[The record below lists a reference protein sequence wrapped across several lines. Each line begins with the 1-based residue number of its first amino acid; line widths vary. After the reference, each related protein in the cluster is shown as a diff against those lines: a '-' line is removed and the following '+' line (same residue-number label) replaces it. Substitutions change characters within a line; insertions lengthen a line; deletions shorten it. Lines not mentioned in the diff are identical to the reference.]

1 MLAPATRDAP
11 VFGLVLCGGESQRM
25 GRDKA
30 LLELGGRS
38 LVERAVGELEPL
50 CEEVWLASG
59 PVPRFTGLGRLELCD
74 RRPRGSGPL
83 AALEAGLITLRARGE
98 RGWLAVLA
106 CDMPGARTA
115 LFRELLGRAE
125 REGLDL
131 AGLGGERGP
140 EPLCAVYSGALL
152 ESVQAALEQGELK
165 MTSPARFPARHGALP
180 RCAWVAHAEPALF
193 SNLNTPADLEA
204 ARA

>member
-11 VFGLVLCGGESQRM
+11 VCGLVLCGGESSRM

-38 LVERAVGELEPL
+38 LLERAIGELEPL

-59 PVPRFTGLGRLELCD
+59 PAPRYLELGRLELLD

-83 AALEAGLITLRARGE
+83 AALEAGLVALRARGE
-98 RGWLAVLA
+98 RGWLLVLA
-106 CDMPGARTA
+106 CDMPGAGTA
-115 LFRELLGRAE
+115 LFRELLARAE
-125 REGLDL
+125 REGLDQVGL
-131 AGLGGERGP
+131 AGERGP
-140 EPLCAVYSGALL
+140 EPLCCVYSAALL
-152 ESVQAALEQGELK
+152 ESVRAALDAGERK
-165 MTSPARFPARHGALP
+165 MTSFERFPARHGALP
-180 RCAWVAHAEPALF
+180 RCAWQPRAEPALF
-193 SNLNTPADLEA
+193 ANLNCPADLEA